1 MNKLLFALSLAKKS
15 GKLVVGFDAVKTA
28 VIHGNAHIVL
38 LANDLSEKTI
48 KRVQYFCE
56 DITDV
61 YNTGLTQFEISQ
73 VAQRLT
79 GVLAV
84 TDENL
89 AILARNAIEK

>member
-56 DITDV
+56 DIADV
-61 YNTGLTQFEISQ
+61 YNTGLSQFEISQ

>member
-89 AILARNAIEK
+89 AVLARNAIEK

>member
-38 LANDLSEKTI
+38 LATDLSEKTI

-89 AILARNAIEK
+89 AVLARNAIKE

>member
-89 AILARNAIEK
+89 AILARNAIEE

>member
-89 AILARNAIEK
+89 AKLARNAIE

>member
-1 MNKLLFALSLAKKS
+1 MNKLLFALSLAKIS

-89 AILARNAIEK
+89 AILVRNAIEK

>member
-28 VIHGNAHIVL
+28 TIHGNAHIVL
-38 LANDLSEKTI
+38 LATDLSEKTI

-89 AILARNAIEK
+89 AVLARNAIKE

>member
-89 AILARNAIEK
+89 AKLARNAIEE

>member
-15 GKLVVGFDAVKTA
+15 GQLVVGFDAVKSA

-89 AILARNAIEK
+89 AVLAKNAIKE

>member
-15 GKLVVGFDAVKTA
+15 GKLVVGFDAVKIA

-89 AILARNAIEK
+89 AKLARNAIEE

>member
-38 LANDLSEKTI
+38 LATDLSEKTI

-89 AILARNAIEK
+89 AVLAKNAIKE

>member
-15 GKLVVGFDAVKTA
+15 GRLVVGFDAVKSA
-28 VIHGNAHIVL
+28 VIRGEAHIVL
-38 LANDLSEKTI
+38 LAEDLSEKTI
-48 KRVQYFCE
+48 KRVNYFCE

-61 YNTGLTQFEISQ
+61 HNTGLTQFEISQ
-73 VAQRLT
+73 VAGRLT

-89 AILARNAIEK
+89 AILARNALD

>member
-1 MNKLLFALSLAKKS
+1 MNKFLFALSLAKKS

-89 AILARNAIEK
+89 AILARNAIEE

>member
-38 LANDLSEKTI
+38 LTNDLSEKTI

-89 AILARNAIEK
+89 AKLARNAIEE